1 MADLVIGLLLA
12 VITLDT
18 LDRFYAVL
26 LEQHYAVLS
35 LTFGAFG
42 TGHKA
47 FLDPVHL
54 LSLVDK
60 QWRYFAISVAAVAH
74 FKQHYGNVCAKAL
87 EKRGIPVP
95 DDDVS
100 ETGLLVSESQS
111 YNENIRLS
119 GTIAC
124 CSADREINNGSY
136 YQA

>member
-1 MADLVIGLLLA
+1 MADFVIGLLLA

-74 FKQHYGNVCAKAL
+74 FKQHYGNVFAKVL
-87 EKRGIPVP
+87 EKRGDPCA
-95 DDDVS
+95 
-100 ETGLLVSESQS
+100 G
-111 YNENIRLS
+111 
-119 GTIAC
+119 
-124 CSADREINNGSY
+124 
-136 YQA
+136 

>member
-74 FKQHYGNVCAKAL
+74 FKQHYGNVCAKVL
-87 EKRGIPVP
+87 EKRGDPCA
-95 DDDVS
+95 
-100 ETGLLVSESQS
+100 G
-111 YNENIRLS
+111 
-119 GTIAC
+119 
-124 CSADREINNGSY
+124 
-136 YQA
+136 

>member
-1 MADLVIGLLLA
+1 MFQRILFRFEQAYHFTCRLVADLVIGLLLA

-60 QWRYFAISVAAVAH
+60 Q
-74 FKQHYGNVCAKAL
+74 
-87 EKRGIPVP
+87 
-95 DDDVS
+95 
-100 ETGLLVSESQS
+100 
-111 YNENIRLS
+111 
-119 GTIAC
+119 
-124 CSADREINNGSY
+124 
-136 YQA
+136 